1 MHMTAS
7 ETKRSVCALCRRF
20 DISRAA
26 FYKDAKARSR
36 KEVNEALVLALVRQ
50 EREVNP
56 RAGTKKVLA
65 AIRPKLQ
72 KAGIDIGRN
81 RLGELPKR
89 NGLLVEPG
97 KVFHCRTTKQDPSLV
112 PSPNLVKDMTIDR
125 PDMALCSDITYIYT
139 EEGFIYLSLM
149 MDMFVK
155 DIAGWAMS
163 ETLET
168 EAGPLEALKMAS
180 KAIGPSKEVVAHS
193 DRGCQYGSRKYL
205 EVLAALGW
213 LSSRTEE
220 LHCYE
225 NAMAERLNGILKGE
239 YYLDCCFRT
248 KAEAIAAVK
257 RVIEIYNTR
266 RLHEKLG
273 YKTPATYREAMTKAR
288 KCTDLMERAKIV
300 MRIDCTRANGIPL
313 GGDINPKDNKFML
326 LDTGLYLYEAGLN
339 LADWIN
345 DAPAKFVNRGKLA
358 EMFVAHELKKSG
370 SPLDDNPLYYW
381 HRENKNGKAEVDF
394 VVQHRN
400 APLPIEVKSGTK
412 GSMKS
417 LRILMNEKSFKLGVR
432 TSEENLGTLDVGQ
445 IRIIPLYLIS
455 EYESILRT

>member
-89 NGLLVEPG
+89 NGLLVEPR

-139 EEGFIYLSLM
+139 EEGFIYLSVM

-155 DIAGWAMS
+155 DIAG
-163 ETLET
+163 
-168 EAGPLEALKMAS
+168 
-180 KAIGPSKEVVAHS
+180 
-193 DRGCQYGSRKYL
+193 
-205 EVLAALGW
+205 
-213 LSSRTEE
+213 
-220 LHCYE
+220 
-225 NAMAERLNGILKGE
+225 
-239 YYLDCCFRT
+239 
-248 KAEAIAAVK
+248 
-257 RVIEIYNTR
+257 
-266 RLHEKLG
+266 
-273 YKTPATYREAMTKAR
+273 
-288 KCTDLMERAKIV
+288 
-300 MRIDCTRANGIPL
+300 
-313 GGDINPKDNKFML
+313 
-326 LDTGLYLYEAGLN
+326 
-339 LADWIN
+339 
-345 DAPAKFVNRGKLA
+345 
-358 EMFVAHELKKSG
+358 
-370 SPLDDNPLYYW
+370 
-381 HRENKNGKAEVDF
+381 
-394 VVQHRN
+394 
-400 APLPIEVKSGTK
+400 
-412 GSMKS
+412 
-417 LRILMNEKSFKLGVR
+417 
-432 TSEENLGTLDVGQ
+432 
-445 IRIIPLYLIS
+445 
-455 EYESILRT
+455 